1 MRMSHRVLLVSALA
15 LGLGLAAP
23 VGVGLAANSGGGGGS
38 RSSGGSSNSGGGGS
52 PSTTTTTTSATSEAA
67 QYRQASAMVDA
78 KDYRGAMAILEKI
91 LAKDPRNA
99 DALNLMGYS
108 SRKIGNGDDA
118 EEYYGKALAINP
130 NHLGANEY
138 LGEYY
143 LEEKNLKKAEERLT
157 VLKKACHGCTE
168 QKDLE
173 AAIAKFKAS
182 SS

>member
-1 MRMSHRVLLVSALA
+1 MQMSHRVLLVSALA

-23 VGVGLAANSGGGGGS
+23 VGVGLAANSGGGG
-38 RSSGGSSNSGGGGS
+38 SSGGSSSSGGGGS
-52 PSTTTTTTSATSEAA
+52 SSTTTTTTSATSEAA
-67 QYRQASAMVDA
+67 QYQQASAMVDA
-78 KDYRGAMAILEKI
+78 KDYRGAMSILEKI

-143 LEEKNLKKAEERLT
+143 LEEKNLKKAEERLN

-168 QKDLE
+168 QKELE